1 MKQKQWFYHGPSLY
15 QDPYCT
21 KKKITF
27 IQDPCLHF
35 ENLFVNDIEKST
47 LLLRVY
53 VSQVDSTEA

>member
-1 MKQKQWFYHGPSLY
+1 MILPWTFTLSRSLLY
-15 QDPYCT
+15 

>member
-1 MKQKQWFYHGPSLY
+1 MDLHSIKILIVQ
-15 QDPYCT
+15 
-21 KKKITF
+21 KKITF

-53 VSQVDSTEA
+53 VSQVDSIEA